1 MCGIFGVISNVEPD
15 LALKKINFD
24 IKQFVKFSEKRGSDT
39 FGVSLKVDDIHY
51 VFKANENPTNAIKK
65 NEYNNFLDSH
75 LKNKIINKAIVI
87 GQTRLVTNGSKFSY
101 SNNQPLLTDNIIGV
115 HNGIFTNLEKN
126 DKEKTINYE
135 SYDVTSDSLIFFEN
149 LSSVAHKENFIE
161 EYQKYL
167 KNINGNYSIAFLVK
181 NENKLFLS
189 SNCGSLYF
197 YNEDNFFCFASEKEI
212 LLNYLKN
219 SNLYEKKKINYSKI
233 KKCINETII
242 YDQNSQNIDIL
253 NHNNRNEILISLK
266 INSESK
272 LNVFNNLDYKLDRI
286 SNLKKCSKCI
296 LPETYPFIS
305 FDEKGVCNYCQKY
318 EKQNFY
324 GEEKLK
330 EYLNKFRSSDS
341 KPDCIVGLSGGRDS
355 CYGLHLLKKK
365 YKMNPIA
372 YTFDWGLTTDISR
385 INAAKICGS
394 LGIEHIIRSAN
405 IEKKKKIC

>member
-1 MCGIFGVISNVEPD
+1 M
-15 LALKKINFD
+15 K
-24 IKQFVKFSEKRGSDT
+24 
-39 FGVSLKVDDIHY
+39 
-51 VFKANENPTNAIKK
+51 NPTNAIKK

-219 SNLYEKKKINYSKI
+219 
-233 KKCINETII
+233 
-242 YDQNSQNIDIL
+242 
-253 NHNNRNEILISLK
+253 
-266 INSESK
+266 
-272 LNVFNNLDYKLDRI
+272 F
-286 SNLKKCSKCI
+286 
-296 LPETYPFIS
+296 
-305 FDEKGVCNYCQKY
+305 
-318 EKQNFY
+318 
-324 GEEKLK
+324 
-330 EYLNKFRSSDS
+330 
-341 KPDCIVGLSGGRDS
+341 
-355 CYGLHLLKKK
+355 
-365 YKMNPIA
+365 
-372 YTFDWGLTTDISR
+372 
-385 INAAKICGS
+385 
-394 LGIEHIIRSAN
+394 
-405 IEKKKKIC
+405 